1 VTYAG
6 TEEDLRS
13 VEAALARSRRYAA
26 IAPVT
31 VRRLAARALLSAQGN
46 VPEAIKR
53 TKRGLHEIYG
63 AYLPGTPP
71 HYERMLSELRAA
83 RASGDEQAVRDALSS
98 ALAVH
103 ASTRERLPHL
113 AAFYQ
118 QIFSRIDPPATIRDL
133 ACGFNPLARPWMGLA
148 GPVTYLASD
157 IDTRLAGF
165 IEQALAALGTAHQ
178 VEVADLISQRVTD
191 PADLTL
197 LMKTVPCL
205 ERQQSGAGWDL
216 IEAVN
221 SPAVVVTFPTRS
233 LGHRPKGMFQTYSA
247 AFEAQLAQ
255 RAWPAER
262 LEIPGEL
269 IYLVRKPVH
278 GGKGRGRKGHG
289 GKQ

>member
-1 VTYAG
+1 MTYAG

-13 VEAALARSRRYAA
+13 VQDALARSRRYAA
-26 IAPVT
+26 VGPVT
-31 VRRLAARALLSAQGN
+31 VRRMAARALLSAQGN

-63 AYLPGTPP
+63 AYLPGSPP
-71 HYERMLSELRAA
+71 HYERMLGELRAA
-83 RASGDEQAVRDALSS
+83 RDTGDEQAVRDALSS

-113 AAFYQ
+113 EAFYAE
-118 QIFSRIDPPATIRDL
+118 IFSRLDRPASIRDL
-133 ACGFNPLARPWMGLA
+133 ACGFNPLAQPWMGLA

-165 IEQALAALGTAHQ
+165 IDQALTALGIAHR
-178 VEVADLISQRVTD
+178 VEVTDLIGQVVTEH
-191 PADLTL
+191 ADLTL

-205 ERQQSGAGWDL
+205 ERQQPGAGWDL

-221 SPAVVVTFPTRS
+221 SPALVVTFPTRS

-247 AFEAQLAQ
+247 AFEAQLIQ

-269 IYLVRKPVH
+269 IYLVRKPD
-278 GGKGRGRKGHG
+278 HG

>member
-1 VTYAG
+1 MNCTG
-6 TEEDLRS
+6 TDEDLRS

-26 IAPVT
+26 IGPVT
-31 VRRLAARALLSAQGN
+31 VRRLAARALVSAQGN

-63 AYLPGTPP
+63 AYLPGSPP
-71 HYERMLSELRAA
+71 HYDRMLSDLRAA
-83 RASGDEQAVRDALSS
+83 AGRGDEQAIRDSLSS

-118 QIFSRIDPPATIRDL
+118 EVFSRIKAPATIRDL
-133 ACGFNPLARPWMGLA
+133 ACGFNPLTLPWMGLDA
-148 GPVTYLASD
+148 PVTYLASD
-157 IDTRLAGF
+157 IDIQLAAF
-165 IEQALAALGTAHQ
+165 IEQALTALSTAHR
-178 VEVADLISQRVTD
+178 VEVADLISQPVTD
-191 PADLTL
+191 YADLTL

-205 ERQQSGAGWDL
+205 ERQQPGAGWDL

-221 SPAVVVTFPTRS
+221 SPAVVVTFPTKS

-247 AFEAQLAQ
+247 AFEAQLLQ
-255 RAWPAER
+255 RSWQAER

-269 IYLVRKPVH
+269 IYLVRKPDH
-278 GGKGRGRKGHG
+278 GAS
-289 GKQ
+289 

>member
-26 IAPVT
+26 IGPVT

-63 AYLPGTPP
+63 AYLPGSPP
-71 HYERMLSELRAA
+71 HYDRMLSDLRAA
-83 RASGDEQAVRDALSS
+83 VSSGDEEAVRDSLSS

-113 AAFYQ
+113 AAFYREV
-118 QIFSRIDPPATIRDL
+118 FSRVAAPATIRDL
-133 ACGFNPLARPWMGLA
+133 ACGFNPLALPWMGLDA
-148 GPVTYLASD
+148 PVTYLASD
-157 IDTRLAGF
+157 IDTRLAAF
-165 IEQALAALGTAHQ
+165 IGQALTVLGAAHR
-178 VEVADLISQRVTD
+178 VEVADLIGQPVTD
-191 PADLTL
+191 HADLTL

-205 ERQQSGAGWDL
+205 ERQQPGSGWEL

-221 SPAVVVTFPTRS
+221 SPAVVVTFPTKS

-247 AFEAQLAQ
+247 AFEAQLIQ
-255 RAWPAER
+255 RAWQAER

-269 IYLVRKPVH
+269 IYLVRKPRH
-278 GGKGRGRKGHG
+278 GAS
-289 GKQ
+289 